1 MKRTVKI
8 LFNIACIIGG
18 IVAVWH
24 FFIPYSSKW
33 FSYIPDAPIEIIQSI
48 NYINFCF
55 SFLLAGISLLLIIV
69 QKRLFDG
76 SGELR
81 IFYVFFTLVW
91 FSRIIIQ
98 LIWPWPS
105 SLQLWLVVAFTTEFI
120 FALIP
125 MIYLIKNTR
134 RQAVE
139 FGRNR
144 YEKSENNSDETN
156 GLSRLDRQI

>member
-1 MKRTVKI
+1 MKRTARI
-8 LFNIACIIGG
+8 FFNIACIIGV

-24 FFIPYSSKW
+24 FFVPYSSKW
-33 FSYIPDAPIEIIQSI
+33 FSYIPDAPLEIIQSI

-69 QKRLFDG
+69 QKKLFED

-81 IFYVFFTLVW
+81 IFYAFFILIW
-91 FSRIIIQ
+91 LSRIVIQ

-105 SLQLWLVVAFTTEFI
+105 SLQLWLVVAFSTEFI

-125 MIYLIKNTR
+125 MIYLTGTVPK
-134 RQAVE
+134 QE
-139 FGRNR
+139 
-144 YEKSENNSDETN
+144 
-156 GLSRLDRQI
+156 